1 MPFPGRLAYVSS
13 VLHGRDMPHRR
24 VTCVNDETSV
34 PPTGHPTSL
43 WGRRF
48 LGLLLDWL
56 VATAIS
62 AGFFRFDPIATLIVF
77 VVQVVLLTAT
87 LGSSFGQR
95 VTGMGVRRLD
105 GRLPSIGQSL
115 VRTLALCL
123 IIPVGVTS
131 RGDQRGMHDIWAG
144 TQLVRLGT

>member
-1 MPFPGRLAYVSS
+1 MAS
-13 VLHGRDMPHRR
+13 
-24 VTCVNDETSV
+24 
-34 PPTGHPTSL
+34 
-43 WGRRF
+43 
-48 LGLLLDWL
+48 
-56 VATAIS
+56 AIS
-62 AGFFRFDPIATLIVF
+62 AGFFRFDPVATLAIF

-115 VRTLALCL
+115 VRTLGLCL

-131 RGDQRGMHDIWAG
+131 RDDRRGMHDIWAG
-144 TQLVRLGT
+144 TRLVRLGRPE